1 MGQILFAGGGGGT
14 VGSDDL
20 TATAKY
26 VVQDMTYMGNDTD
39 DDMGTGTCP
48 DRRKNGTLGNLSS
61 SNGSAVHKGNAVH
74 QVTTTNNTGVVAIAP
89 AEGYYDGNCYTAM
102 PLADVRSAINYT
114 DASKVVNTTTICGMT
129 GTMANIAA
137 LDPMKSVTLSG
148 SNLYVRMSK
157 GAHITDA
164 SSGYPEVYGAAT
176 SFISALGVASIT
188 NFSVGQYSSQKL
200 LFTWSQPSKGL
211 WSGIRIVANQSR
223 YPNNAT
229 DGTYWDSGSTS
240 LITGTLNTGT
250 WYIRAWNYITWSGG
264 RYYGGYSQGS
274 YNNATITGSKNF
286 TYSQS
291 WTVPTAVRQ
300 IQYFIVGGGGGS
312 YMPNSNNHS
321 RYSNGGGGGYTKTG
335 YANVTP
341 GQTLSIVVGA
351 GGYGS
356 GGGGTSSI
364 NGIASA
370 SGGNAGTTSTGSG
383 SGGSGGGGAYN
394 TSCNGPYG
402 PDGGSDGSAGFGA
415 YPGSGQGSS
424 TRCPWDS
431 VLYAGG
437 GGGGHRFEK
446 DCGAGGAGGGG
457 AGGSYTPYND
467 KRHTANDGTANT
479 GGGGGGI
486 GHDGNEGGAGYTSG
500 GSGIV
505 RIRW

>member
-20 TATAKY
+20 TAKKEW
-26 VVQDMTYMGNDTD
+26 VLSDKTYMGNDTD
-39 DDMGTGTCP
+39 DEAGTGTMANVASIDYGPSLAVSGNYLYC
-48 DRRKNGTLGNLSS
+48 RMKNGAHIQNASSGYPEVAYTLS
-61 SNGSAVHKGNAVH
+61 
-74 QVTTTNNTGVVAIAP
+74 T
-89 AEGYYDGNCYTAM
+89 
-102 PLADVRSAINYT
+102 VRNAINYT
-114 DASKVVNTTTICGMT
+114 NAAKVLNDTTICGMT
-129 GTMANIAA
+129 GTMPNRGQWQYTTGFGSGNGYVAFNNIPAGYYGPAA
-137 LDPMKSVTLSG
+137 DGWAPEIRMTRDNFKSNVINYFGIG
-148 SNLYVRMSK
+148 SV
-157 GAHITDA
+157 
-164 SSGYPEVYGAAT
+164 
-176 SFISALGVASIT
+176 T
-188 NFSVGQYSSQKL
+188 NFSVAQYSSQKL
-200 LFTWSQPSKGL
+200 LFTWANPSSGM
-211 WSGIRIVANQSR
+211 WSGIRIVGKQGGWPS
-223 YPNNAT
+223 NAE
-229 DGTYWDSGSTS
+229 DGTVKYDNASGWLTS
-240 LITGTLNTGT
+240 DVIVTGT
-250 WYIRAWNYITWSGG
+250 WYFRAWNYVTTSSERW
-264 RYYGGYSQGS
+264 YGGYSQAS
-274 YNNATITGSKNF
+274 IYNNNISGDVTF

-291 WTVPTAVRQ
+291 WTVPALVRA
-300 IQYFIVGGGGGS
+300 IQYFIVGGGGGAYIPS
-312 YMPNSNNHS
+312 SNSKS
-321 RYSNGGGGGYTKTG
+321 RKSNGGGGGYTKTG

-341 GQTLSIVVGA
+341 GQTLTITVGA

-383 SGGSGGGGAYN
+383 SGGSGGGGAHN

-437 GGGGHRFEK
+437 GGGGHRFEQ

-467 KRHTANDGTANT
+467 KHHTANDGTANT

-486 GHDGNEGGAGYTSG
+486 GHGDNEGGAGYTSG